1 MTSAINRATCSP
13 EYLAAFDALAAGG
26 NVRRASWPDGQYI
39 QRRPDGRVSVFR
51 TGAAY
56 APAWQ
61 GPSSAESDAT
71 DWQII

>member
-1 MTSAINRATCSP
+1 MTSAINRVACSP
-13 EYLAAFDALAAGG
+13 EYLAAFDALEAGR

-39 QRRPDGRVSVFR
+39 QRRPDGRISVFR

-61 GPSSAESDAT
+61 GPSSAESDAA